1 MRKQIVKK
9 ILLSFLLILM
19 IGISCQS
26 TIVFAGPT
34 STNFQL
40 ESYTFGGG
48 GSAGTSTNYKIHGTI
63 GDLAEKSNST
73 TFKLG
78 AGLTFLLNAHTPPAP
93 TLSNPGSNYDRLK
106 IVINQ
111 GANASDV
118 TYALAIST
126 DNFVSDIRYIKSDA
140 TVGTSLSAS
149 DFQTYASWGG
159 SSGFYVTGLA
169 QNTTYY
175 VRAKA
180 RHGTVSYTE
189 TEWGPATSGVT
200 TSVPTLTFS
209 VSSNT
214 ITFDNLNA
222 SNSYTDS
229 SKTTVL
235 TVSTN
240 AYNGYVVNARST
252 GPLTNGSN
260 TIADYSSPNSAPTTW
275 SGTGFGYTTND
286 NDLSGGTNN
295 RFASGTKY
303 AGFNTSSPGDP
314 VADHQGPVTSPINNE
329 QFTIS
334 YRVTADSSTIAG
346 RYTTT
351 VLYNVVPE
359 Y

>member
-1 MRKQIVKK
+1 MM
-9 ILLSFLLILM
+9 ILLINITFF
-19 IGISCQS
+19 S

-34 STNFQL
+34 STNFKL

-48 GSAGTSTNYKIHGTI
+48 GSEATSTNYKIQGTI
-63 GDLAEKSNST
+63 GEISGKSNST
-73 TFKLG
+73 TFKMG

-106 IVINQ
+106 IIINQ
-111 GANASDV
+111 GGNAPDV

-126 DNFVSDIRYIKSDA
+126 DNFVSDIKYIKSDA
-140 TVGTSLSAS
+140 TVGTTLSAS
-149 DFQTYASWGG
+149 DFQTYSSWGG
-159 SSGFYVTGLA
+159 ASGFYVTGLS

-189 TEWGPATSGVT
+189 SEWGPATSGVT

-209 VSSNT
+209 VSSST
-214 ITFDNLNA
+214 VTFDNLNA
-222 SNSYTDS
+222 GNSYTDS

-260 TIADYSSPNSAPTTW
+260 TIADYSSPNSAPTVW

-303 AGFNTSSPGDP
+303 AGFTTASPGDP

-334 YRVTADSSTIAG
+334 YRVTADSSTKAG
-346 RYTTT
+346 TYTTT